1 MAGVYSCIELLLVTL
16 HVYPTLQLST
26 GSPQLESSSTVRNR
40 LMQLLQ
46 ALLTAILEGVLQTG
60 SKVRDKLGDRPEE
73 KLALRGI
80 LSGRYTYPL

>member
-1 MAGVYSCIELLLVTL
+1 
-16 HVYPTLQLST
+16 
-26 GSPQLESSSTVRNR
+26 
-40 LMQLLQ
+40 MQLLQ